1 MKPLLKIF
9 PPCMV
14 VLFALTLCVT
24 DAMAQGGNRG
34 GKQRGGR
41 NGGGEDNPQKLLR
54 IEAVQRELELTE
66 EQIKSLAGAND
77 GRDRDRDDDREA
89 REAEFEGLSEEER
102 EERRR
107 EIRNARTN
115 ERTEQLSDILLPFQ
129 VDRLNQIAAQ
139 ASARGGARA
148 LINGSLA
155 QKLGITETQR
165 SRIEVK
171 AGELAEELDA
181 KIAKLRNQMQEEILS
196 ELDPDQRAQYRTI
209 MGEKFTFEE
218 KQKDGKRNGKT
229 EDRDGKREKGEGKT
243 KDRKNQKDRGD
254 GKEKKRNDEDA

>member
-14 VLFALTLCVT
+14 VLFALTLCLT

-139 ASARGGARA
+139 ASARGGARS

-171 AGELAEELDA
+171 VEELSKELDA

-196 ELDPDQRAQYRTI
+196 ELDPEQRAQYRTI

-218 KQKDGKRNGKT
+218 KQK
-229 EDRDGKREKGEGKT
+229 DGKREKGEGKT

-254 GKEKKRNDEDA
+254 GKEKKRKDEDA